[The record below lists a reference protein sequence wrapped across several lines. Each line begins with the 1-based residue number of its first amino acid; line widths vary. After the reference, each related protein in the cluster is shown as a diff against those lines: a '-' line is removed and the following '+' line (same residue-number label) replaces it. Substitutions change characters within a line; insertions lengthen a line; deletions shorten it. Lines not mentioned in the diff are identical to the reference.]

1 MNLVH
6 VIPHMDEEAAG
17 PTQSVVRLCEALA
30 LQGESVHLHTMAA
43 KTAPTGVGLTVHREW
58 KALGRFGFSLE
69 LVRSLASV
77 SGSCDVLHNHSLWS
91 FPNMAAG
98 IAVGDRKARLVT
110 SPRGTLAP
118 AARARSRM
126 KKRIFR
132 PLQWPAIARAQLLH
146 ATSEMEYADIR
157 EYGLRHPV
165 AVIPNGIDIPD
176 LPVDPLLNLP
186 GDGRRRLLFLGRL
199 HPIKGIELLLEAWQA
214 LQDSHPDWGLTIAG
228 KGDETY
234 VASLQAL
241 AARLKL
247 KRVEFAGPVYGDAK
261 TRLYLASHLF
271 VLPTFTENFGMA
283 IAEAQA
289 HALPVITTKGA
300 PWSGLASHQSGWW
313 VERAHADI
321 VTALDEA
328 MNLHPVALAQMGQ
341 RGRQWMISD
350 FDWASVALQMAA
362 AYRWVVDGGA
372 APACLRV
379 E

>member
-1 MNLVH
+1 MKLAH

-30 LQGESVHLHTMAA
+30 LQSHAVHLHTMAA
-43 KTAPTGVGLTVHREW
+43 KAMPQGVDLTVYREW

-69 LVRSLASV
+69 LVRSLAAV
-77 SGSCDVLHNHSLWS
+77 SRSCDVLHNHSLWS

-98 IAVGDRKARLVT
+98 IAVGNRQARLVT

-126 KKRIFR
+126 KKQIFK
-132 PLQWPAIARAQLLH
+132 PLQWPAISRAQLLH

-157 EYGLRHPV
+157 EYGLRHPI
-165 AVIPNGIDIPD
+165 AVIPNGIDIPE
-176 LPVDPLLNLP
+176 LPENQ
-186 GDGRRRLLFLGRL
+186 GREQPNSDRQRLLFLGRL
-199 HPIKGIELLLEAWQA
+199 HPIKGVELLLEAWQA
-214 LQDSHPDWGLTIAG
+214 LQNALPNWDLTIAG
-228 KGDETY
+228 KGDAAY
-234 VASLQAL
+234 VASLHAH

-247 KRVEFAGPVYGDAK
+247 QRVQFTGPVYGGAK
-261 TRLYLASHLF
+261 RRLYLTSDLF

-300 PWSGLASHQSGWW
+300 PWGGLVSHQSGWW
-313 VERAHADI
+313 VDRTHDDL
-321 VTALDEA
+321 VVALSEA
-328 MNLHPVALAQMGQ
+328 MNQNSIDLVQMGQ
-341 RGRQWMISD
+341 RGRQWMQRD
-350 FDWASVALQMAA
+350 FDWAAIAQQMVQ
-362 AYRWVVDGGA
+362 AYHWLLEGGN
-372 APACLRV
+372 PPGCIRL

>member
-1 MNLVH
+1 MNLAH

-43 KTAPTGVGLTVHREW
+43 KGALTGVGVTVYREW

-69 LVRSLASV
+69 LVRCLASV
-77 SGSCDVLHNHSLWS
+77 SDTCDVLHNHSLWS

-98 IAVGDRKARLVT
+98 IAVGGRKAHLVT

-126 KKRIFR
+126 KKRVFK
-132 PLQWPAIARAQLLH
+132 PLQWPAITRAHLLH

-157 EYGLRHPV
+157 EFGLRHPV
-165 AVIPNGIDIPD
+165 VVIPNGIDIPQ
-176 LPVDPLLNLP
+176 LPVDSGVNPNASS
-186 GDGRRRLLFLGRL
+186 RRRLLFLGRL

-214 LQDSHPDWGLTIAG
+214 LQDFHPDWDLAIAG
-228 KGDETY
+228 KGDEAY
-234 VASLQAL
+234 VASLQEL
-241 AARLKL
+241 ASRLKL
-247 KRVEFAGPVYGDAK
+247 QRAEFIGPVYGDAK
-261 TRLYLASHLF
+261 KRLYMASNLF

-289 HALPVITTKGA
+289 HALPVITTKDA
-300 PWSGLASHQSGWW
+300 PWSGLAPHQSGWW
-313 VERAHADI
+313 VERTHADI
-321 VTALDEA
+321 VAVLDEA
-328 MNLHPVALAQMGQ
+328 MNLDPVALEQMGR

-350 FDWASVALQMAA
+350 FDWASVAQQMAA
-362 AYRWVVDGGA
+362 AYRWVVAGGA
-372 APACLRV
+372 APVSLRL

>member
-1 MNLVH
+1 MNLAH

-43 KTAPTGVGLTVHREW
+43 KGAPVGVGVSVYREW

-77 SGSCDVLHNHSLWS
+77 SDTCDVLHNHSLWS

-98 IAVGDRKARLVT
+98 IAAGGRNARLVT

-118 AARARSRM
+118 AARARSKL
-126 KKRIFR
+126 KKRLFK
-132 PLQWPAIARAQLLH
+132 PLQWPAITRAHLLH

-157 EYGLRHPV
+157 QFGLRHPV
-165 AVIPNGIDIPD
+165 AVIPNGIDIPE
-176 LPVDPLLNLP
+176 LPVESATHA
-186 GDGRRRLLFLGRL
+186 GGSGRRRLLFLGRL
-199 HPIKGIELLLEAWQA
+199 HPIKGIELLLETWQV
-214 LQDSHPDWGLTIAG
+214 LQESHPDWELIIAG
-228 KGDETY
+228 KGDEAY

-241 AARLKL
+241 SARLKL
-247 KRVEFAGPVYGDAK
+247 KRVAFTGPVYGEAK
-261 TRLYLASHLF
+261 KQLYLTAHLF

-289 HALPVITTKGA
+289 HGLPVITTKGA
-300 PWSGLASHQSGWW
+300 PWSGLATHQSGWW
-313 VERAHADI
+313 VERTHADI
-321 VTALDEA
+321 LEVLGVAMSLDPTALA
-328 MNLHPVALAQMGQ
+328 SMGLN
-341 RGRQWMISD
+341 GRRWMIAD
-350 FDWASVALQMAA
+350 FDWASVAGQMAA
-362 AYRWVVDGGA
+362 AYRWLLDGGA
-372 APACLRV
+372 PPDCVRV

>member
-43 KTAPTGVGLTVHREW
+43 KAAPTGVGLTVHREW

-98 IAVGDRKARLVT
+98 IAVGGKQARLVT

-118 AARARSRM
+118 AARARARM
-126 KKRIFR
+126 KKRIFK
-132 PLQWPAIARAQLLH
+132 PLQWPAITRARLLH

-165 AVIPNGIDIPD
+165 VVIPNGIDIPD
-176 LPVDPLLNLP
+176 LPANPNMHP
-186 GDGRRRLLFLGRL
+186 SGHGRRRLLFLGRL
-199 HPIKGIELLLEAWQA
+199 HPIKGIELLLEAWLA
-214 LQDSHPDWGLTIAG
+214 LQDFHPDWELTIAG
-228 KGDETY
+228 KGDEAY
-234 VASLQAL
+234 VASLQGL
-241 AARLKL
+241 AAGLKL
-247 KRVEFAGPVYGDAK
+247 KRVAFTGPVYGEAK
-261 TRLYLASHLF
+261 KHLYLASHLF

-300 PWSGLASHQSGWW
+300 PWSGLVSHQSGWW
-313 VERAHADI
+313 VERAHTDMST
-321 VTALDEA
+321 VLDEA
-328 MNLHPVALAQMGQ
+328 MRLDPVALAQMGQ
-341 RGRQWMISD
+341 RGRQWMIYD
-350 FDWASVALQMAA
+350 FDWASVAQQMAA
-362 AYRWVVDGGA
+362 AYRWVVEGGDV
-372 APACLRV
+372 PQCIRLD
-379 E
+379 